1 MASHIEVQLCG
12 MIPAPDDPGSETLAD
27 SFNAEP
33 MSYDVLVK
41 QYKGDC
47 MDVIE
52 EFENL
57 NYEEASERAGQCLKK
72 YPNAGFEEI

>member
-1 MASHIEVQLCG
+1 MPSHIEVQLCG

-41 QYKGDC
+41 RYTGDC
-47 MDVIE
+47 MDVLE
-52 EFENL
+52 EFESL
-57 NYEEASERAGQCLKK
+57 TYGMASSIADAMCAK
-72 YPNAGFEEI
+72 YPGCDFEEI